1 MRDLER
7 RLSAAQLRLRG
18 RHPFFASLALFAP
31 VHITARVDTAA
42 TDGRDIY
49 FNPHFLENLS
59 REELDGVLLHEV
71 LHAALLHAVR
81 RGEREP
87 QMWNYAADI
96 VVNGM
101 IHEAGLNLPP
111 TAVRN
116 REWEDRSVEEVY
128 ELLLKNSV
136 KVPGGLLID
145 LRPELAEG
153 RKQDNGN
160 NKNQQGEGRSLSQ
173 GEIEELRAHWRL
185 ARQQARVIARQVE
198 QQQGTGAG
206 GMGLDWQM
214 VDEPQIDWRAELW
227 RYLVQT
233 PVDFSGYDRRFV
245 YRGLYVDQMVG
256 ESLLLWVAVDTSGS
270 IGDEELNKFLGELQG
285 ILRAYPN
292 IRCHL
297 YFADWKLYGPYEINR
312 QTELPKP
319 EGGGGTSFVPF
330 FGALKDCRFE
340 EQPYVCVYLTDGW
353 GEFPEEAPEIPTLWV
368 VVPGGRESDE
378 FPFGRVVRLLG
389 D

>member
-1 MRDLER
+1 MNKLER

-31 VHITARVDTAA
+31 VHITERVDTAA

-49 FNPHFLENLS
+49 FNPQFMEELS

-87 QMWNYAADI
+87 LLWNFAADI

-101 IHEAGLNLPP
+101 IDEAGLNLPP
-111 TAVRN
+111 GAVRN

-136 KVPGGLLID
+136 EVPGGLLID
-145 LRPELAEG
+145 LRPELADG
-153 RKQDNGN
+153 GKQGNGE
-160 NKNQQGEGRSLSQ
+160 KSDKPDQDKSLSPGQ
-173 GEIEELRAHWRL
+173 IEELRAHWRL

-198 QQQGTGAG
+198 RQQGTGAG
-206 GMGLDWQM
+206 SMGLDWGM

-233 PVDFSGYDRRFV
+233 PVDFQGYDRRFV
-245 YRGLYVDQMVG
+245 YRGLYVDQMEG
-256 ESLLLWVAVDTSGS
+256 EQLNLWVAIDTSGS
-270 IGDEELNKFLGELQG
+270 IRDEELNKFLGELQG
-285 ILRAYPN
+285 ILRAYPS

-297 YFADWKLYGPYEINR
+297 YFADWDLYGPYDINR
-312 QTELPKP
+312 ETDLPNP

-330 FGALKDCRFE
+330 FEALKHCRFE
-340 EQPYVCVYLTDGW
+340 DQPYVCVYLTDGY
-353 GEFPEEAPEIPTLWV
+353 GDFPDEHPEVPTLWV
-368 VVPGGRESDE
+368 VVPGGLESDE
-378 FPFGRVVRLLG
+378 FPFGKVVRLLAG
-389 D
+389 